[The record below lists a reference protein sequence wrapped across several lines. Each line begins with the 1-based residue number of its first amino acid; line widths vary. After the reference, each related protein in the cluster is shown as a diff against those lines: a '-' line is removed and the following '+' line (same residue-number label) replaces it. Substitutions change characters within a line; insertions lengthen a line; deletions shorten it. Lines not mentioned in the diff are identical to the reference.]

1 MDVERIYKNLQQSST
16 PELAQ
21 KAALKKIKVEL
32 ELSTGIDMLLMVEK
46 GVKEGYGTLLIVMK
60 KLMINISKIMIRIKI
75 IIS

>member
-16 PELAQ
+16 PGLAQ

-32 ELSTGIDMLLMVEK
+32 ELSTDIDMLLMVEK
-46 GVKEGYGTLLIVMK
+46 GVKEGYGTLLIVIK